1 MYRQEDIIGIWRGEH
16 QGKELLFEFK
26 SDQTC
31 VLSFSGKVLATT
43 VILSGN
49 FNTDFSKK
57 PIMLSVRNITQL
69 NHPLHT
75 ILEFVNGN
83 SIRIAKF
90 VPRWK
95 LRPISFDLNT
105 SMELKRVNN

>member
-1 MYRQEDIIGIWRGEH
+1 MYHQEDIIGIWKGEH

-31 VLSFSGKVLATT
+31 VLSFSDKILATT

-49 FNTDFSKK
+49 FETDFSKK

-83 SIRIAKF
+83 SIRIASF